1 MKILFIIICIYILS
15 ELKILF
21 YIKKSKNI
29 KWIITKKKLSESFNK
44 KKFLNFKKKNFNYRL
59 GWNKKPRI
67 KNYEYLNNKKIYY
80 SIDVKGYRSSKF
92 NHKSNKIVTFGDSYT
107 FCRQVNN
114 YDTWQEFI
122 SKQKNIFVS
131 NFGVGNYGLDQAY
144 LKYLNQSKNY
154 KNKKIIFGIVPETI
168 CRVQSSWKHYLE
180 FGNLHGF
187 KPYCKLEN
195 DKIVIKSNPLKYKTK
210 FSEIDKIINKTK
222 SFDRFY
228 KDKYLKYLL
237 KFPYVINFFK
247 NLDFNSRVFYKI
259 FTSKV
264 LNNEN
269 NLQEKIFPIV
279 MRSNIKLS
287 HNLYNEE
294 YSKDLLCKL
303 ITKINNEISKKNKC
317 YFVIF
322 PQLFDLRLSSRQN
335 YQKFYQ
341 NLNKRINVIDLTTY
355 FIAKKNYEK
364 LYINDKYGGHL
375 NKQGNKFAAKIIQ
388 NYLI

>member
-21 YIKKSKNI
+21 FIKKSKNI

-67 KNYEYLNNKKIYY
+67 KNYEYLNKKKIYY

-294 YSKDLLCKL
+294 YSKDLLSKL

-341 NLNKRINVIDLTTY
+341 NLDKRINVIDLTTY